1 MFLSTR
7 ALASQV
13 YQGVRESQV
22 ALVTA
27 LPSAE
32 RQVLPQLALK
42 KARWPQ
48 DLKEPSQPLC
58 WGRSGQIGK
67 VSQKHS
73 NLEPRHGGRC
83 FVVSLPLHMA
93 NEPLVSLLHTSHL

>member
-22 ALVTA
+22 ALATA

-58 WGRSGQIGK
+58 WGRVRPDRESESETQQLGTQTRRAALCGLIAFA
-67 VSQKHS
+67 
-73 NLEPRHGGRC
+73 HG
-83 FVVSLPLHMA
+83 
-93 NEPLVSLLHTSHL
+93 E